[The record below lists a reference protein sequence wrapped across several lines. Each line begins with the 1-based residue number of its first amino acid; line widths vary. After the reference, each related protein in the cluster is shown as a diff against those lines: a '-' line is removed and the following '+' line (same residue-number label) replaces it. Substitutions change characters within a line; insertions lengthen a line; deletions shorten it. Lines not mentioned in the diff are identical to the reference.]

1 MLLSADI
8 AFIAANL
15 SHRTIPSISSIE
27 VGGIFFAFFCGSGN
41 KEACNF
47 ALRQWT
53 GNPASP
59 VDKKI
64 LNKGPLQ

>member
-27 VGGIFFAFFCGSGN
+27 VGGIFWFFDDLL
-41 KEACNF
+41 K
-47 ALRQWT
+47 
-53 GNPASP
+53 
-59 VDKKI
+59 
-64 LNKGPLQ
+64 